1 MLHGLG
7 GGGGLQ
13 QSHRAATKATAGHAA
28 AINPGRRQRGL
39 HQLVQLGAAH
49 LVVIPAKRQQ
59 WAGLGQAWD
68 PPTRPWRQT
77 VSQVPGAGMGG
88 SPEGVV
94 TLHHEAAEGSVVA
107 PAQGGCCLGRA
118 PDLSHDVPRPPEA
131 LLAHQLA
138 AGWGGKGSAGPPP
151 ASAGP
156 LQMWGV
162 LGRSGS
168 LQLETWL

>member
-1 MLHGLG
+1 M
-7 GGGGLQ
+7 
-13 QSHRAATKATAGHAA
+13 
-28 AINPGRRQRGL
+28 
-39 HQLVQLGAAH
+39 
-49 LVVIPAKRQQ
+49 
-59 WAGLGQAWD
+59 
-68 PPTRPWRQT
+68 
-77 VSQVPGAGMGG
+77 SQVPGAGVGG

-151 ASAGP
+151 ASAGL